1 MVNVWATNTT
11 RILRCHSDTEPSL
24 NANIIKS
31 LNNDPTI
38 ATIVPNDIKIRH
50 PPQRRHSQLHTRTV
64 IDTDGSTIISY
75 DSAGLRPGSCD
86 EPNYQWSVVWLY
98 LREVKIITG
107 ISYTILLTR
116 QCPSEPP

>member
-1 MVNVWATNTT
+1 M
-11 RILRCHSDTEPSL
+11 RCHSDTEPSL

-38 ATIVPNDIKIRH
+38 ATIDPHAIKS
-50 PPQRRHSQLHTRTV
+50 PPTPQRRPSQLHPRTV
-64 IDTDGSTIISY
+64 NYTDGSTIISY

-86 EPNYQWSVVWLY
+86 EPNYQRSVVWLK
-98 LREVKIITG
+98 LREVNIITG
-107 ISYTILLTR
+107 MSYKILLTR

>member
-1 MVNVWATNTT
+1 MKLYPAMYNDAFCGVTPTPSPPSMPISSSRSTT
-11 RILRCHSDTEPSL
+11 TPPSPL
-24 NANIIKS
+24 
-31 LNNDPTI
+31 
-38 ATIVPNDIKIRH
+38 PNDIKIRH

>member
-1 MVNVWATNTT
+1 M
-11 RILRCHSDTEPSL
+11 RCHSDTEPSL

-107 ISYTILLTR
+107 ISSVSYKHLTL
-116 QCPSEPP
+116 PTTPYV

>member
-1 MVNVWATNTT
+1 M
-11 RILRCHSDTEPSL
+11 RCHSDTEPSL

-50 PPQRRHSQLHTRTV
+50 PPQRRHSQLHTRIV